1 MNRCFTSEEKPCI
14 IIPHPKSTRNT
25 LLRYMPMFV
34 DEVHGSCKTRV
45 KRKEISAK
53 AGKET
58 KHAYS
63 VRILK
68 VRQTP
73 KAFRHLISVYLQFSK
88 RKLSSSHQ
96 SQTKLCILQ
105 LYRALCVPMQTFSV
119 SYCFLIIAS
128 LKTLDHEKKF
138 LNTNEICT

>member
-1 MNRCFTSEEKPCI
+1 MDHAKKESKEK
-14 IIPHPKSTRNT
+14 
-25 LLRYMPMFV
+25 
-34 DEVHGSCKTRV
+34 
-45 KRKEISAK
+45 K

-58 KHAYS
+58 KHAHS
-63 VRILK
+63 VRIVK

-88 RKLSSSHQ
+88 RELSSSHQ
-96 SQTKLCILQ
+96 SQTNLCILQ
-105 LYRALCVPMQTFSV
+105 LYRALCVLIQKFSV
-119 SYCFLIIAS
+119 RYYFLMIAS